1 MKKEVKLYK
10 FAWTNSHNGRRYR
23 ENAEIELVETNAIET
38 EKQYQIHH
46 DHGNGNL
53 YIQRINKCSM
63 KNGVWKNPY
72 RDLFIGVTKDAVI
85 DEVISYYNDEIYRQ
99 INLLSSLEDVIR
111 KAKWER

>member
-46 DHGNGNL
+46 DHGNGN
-53 YIQRINKCSM
+53 
-63 KNGVWKNPY
+63 
-72 RDLFIGVTKDAVI
+72 RDMGISGYVNHIYLSHFAFLITSSRLESKFIC
-85 DEVISYYNDEIYRQ
+85 R
-99 INLLSSLEDVIR
+99 
-111 KAKWER
+111 